1 VLNEQA
7 SIAAAVARL
16 RKERKLSLDG
26 LAQLSGVSRSMLP
39 DIEKDRTNPT
49 VGIALRLASAFG
61 VELSELLSGSPPT
74 PIIDFTQEKDTPWL
88 ASGDGGVRLRI
99 LGHLPLAGRL
109 EWYLLTA
116 NPKSKLSS
124 APHQL
129 RTTEHLSVLK
139 GALVVSVGDMKHDAP
154 AGSTIRYR
162 ADVPHVIQNDGKEVA
177 EAILVVVT
185 DESVSK
191 PR

>member
-1 VLNEQA
+1 VVKEQA

-16 RKERKLSLDG
+16 RKERRLSLDG
-26 LAQLSGVSRSMLP
+26 LAQLSGVSRSMLH

-74 PIIDFTQEKDTPWL
+74 PIIDFTLEKDTPWL
-88 ASGDGGVRLRI
+88 ASGDGGCRLRI

-116 NPKSKLSS
+116 NPKSRLAS

-139 GALVVSVGDMKHDAP
+139 GALVVSVGDTKHDAP

-162 ADVPHVIQNDGKEVA
+162 ADVPHVIQNDGKTVA
-177 EAILVVVT
+177 EAILVVVM
-185 DESVSK
+185 EEGIAK
-191 PR
+191 AR